1 MKRTPAWGVYR
12 DGIGLVSTARGMT
25 EAGAKAQADVLTRFN
40 GAHATYRPQAMFG
53 QYLPEGEASAEPRL

>member
-1 MKRTPAWGVYR
+1 
-12 DGIGLVSTARGMT
+12 MT